1 MRPPPSSLPPSNP
14 RFKIGVR
21 DSLRILAPY
30 VKRNFM
36 NQISGIWFIV
46 VYLVCFQIFVL
57 KLPIVFASMIVVGIF
72 IVATGLMFFMEG
84 LRLGLMPL
92 GEVIGSVLPRKSGI
106 PVVLL
111 SVSYTHLT
119 LPTKA

>member
-1 MRPPPSSLPPSNP
+1 MPPSSSNP
-14 RFKIGVR
+14 RFKIGLR
-21 DSLRILAPY
+21 DTLRILAPY

-36 NQISGIWFIV
+36 NQVSGIRFIV
-46 VYLVCFQIFVL
+46 VYLILFQIFVL
-57 KLPIVFASMIVVGIF
+57 KLPIVFAGMIVVGIF

-106 PVVLL
+106 CLL
-111 SVSYTHLT
+111 YTS
-119 LPTKA
+119 PSPRDQRGSRMPSSA